1 MDTTISADF
10 VSLTFVIDVIVFDF
24 TVVFVIDV
32 IADITFDTEFNVII
46 AFVVADVTA
55 IMIDNH
61 LLAVVDVINVIVVA
75 IFFFVVN
82 DMIVD
87 TGHYHQYLK

>member
-46 AFVVADVTA
+46 TFVVADVTA